1 MLYFAGKFSRGGAQV
16 WEHVVQSYKFVF
28 ENTPKKLILKSLFP
42 PMVEAILLSS
52 SKKSA
57 AGA

>member
-1 MLYFAGKFSRGGAQV
+1 MLYFAGKFSRGAQV
-16 WEHVVQSYKFVF
+16 QERVVQSYKFVLDI
-28 ENTPKKLILKSLFP
+28 LILKSLFP

-52 SKKSA
+52 SKKHA